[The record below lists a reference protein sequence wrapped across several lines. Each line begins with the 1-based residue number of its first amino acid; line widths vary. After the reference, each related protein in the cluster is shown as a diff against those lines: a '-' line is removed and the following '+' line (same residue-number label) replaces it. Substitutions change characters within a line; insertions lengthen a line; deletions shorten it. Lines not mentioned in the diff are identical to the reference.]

1 LGIGPAGP
9 NVVISVGDA
18 ETLNKDNIFE
28 CMMNMVF
35 LIVFHAALYGNKEL
49 HFAYKRASVAT
60 PNLKTW
66 VILNQVLYYIQFSK
80 LFVFRFERWS
90 LKNATIWTAVEM
102 LYQTVLIIGFGSSV
116 WGGKFAELAKEDA
129 FLYNNLKN
137 FLTFMIIFRITST
150 ALKILSLFIFSRNP
164 EV

>member
-1 LGIGPAGP
+1 M
-9 NVVISVGDA
+9 NV
-18 ETLNKDNIFE
+18 
-28 CMMNMVF
+28 VF

-49 HFAYKRASVAT
+49 NFAYKRASVAT

-116 WGGKFAELAKEDA
+116 WGGKFAKLAKEDE